1 MKKQQLLYF
10 LFLVIM
16 YSCVSTKKEE
26 KQVKDTVDSIKV
38 NTIEKPPEEEKI
50 KEEIVL
56 KEEEN
61 DSIKKTE
68 NLKEALN
75 NVTSY
80 VYTIFPNDRESKY
93 ASIPFILNNKTINFS
108 VDEYPD
114 LLTLR
119 LVPSSKDTLEVIT
132 GSSDCS
138 SCLEILKIQT
148 KKGKELYYKI
158 TQYNETIIEKGE
170 IDSVFK
176 ERNLSKSDLKNA
188 SYIYSEYD
196 NWKNYAELS
205 ENINQ
210 QYILASDLNWSE
222 NLKIQDLNKQL
233 NNQLKESLALDSL
246 QTIYQNKIA
255 APQHIT
261 FDNLLFEEKKG
272 YSHSGGFSKQINTN
286 IHLLIESIDIIYISA
301 KNDIYV
307 VEWIK
312 DYKEVLDD
320 VGAPFD
326 DNYVEKKNGIYKI
339 NKWDDNSMI
348 SLFHPNMLHGD
359 YIVVYEI
366 KLKNKNVYI
375 QSPLNI
381 ISYR

>member
-10 LFLVIM
+10 LFLVLM
-16 YSCVSTKKEE
+16 YSCVSTKEEE

-38 NTIEKPPEEEKI
+38 NTIEKRLVEEKI
-50 KEEIVL
+50 NEEVAL
-56 KEEEN
+56 KEEN
-61 DSIKKTE
+61 KDSVKEIE
-68 NLKEALN
+68 NLKESLD

-80 VYTIFPNDRESKY
+80 VYTIFPNDTESKY
-93 ASIPFILNNKTINFS
+93 ASIPFILQNKTTNFT

-138 SCLEILKIQT
+138 SCLEMLKIQT

-170 IDSVFK
+170 IDSVLK
-176 ERNLSKSDLKNA
+176 GRNVSELDLKNDN
-188 SYIYSEYD
+188 YIYSEYD

-205 ENINQ
+205 KNINQ
-210 QYILASDLNWSE
+210 QYILATDLNWYE
-222 NLKIQDLNKQL
+222 NLSIQEINTKVK
-233 NNQLKESLALDSL
+233 NQSNTSLSLDSL
-246 QTIYQNKIA
+246 KTIYENNIA
-255 APQHIT
+255 PSQHII
-261 FDNLLFEEKKG
+261 FDNLLSEEKQR
-272 YSHSGGFSKQINTN
+272 YFHSGGFSKEINTN
-286 IHLLIESIDIIYISA
+286 IHLLIESLNIIYISS
-301 KNDIYV
+301 KNDVYV
-307 VEWIK
+307 VEWLK

-348 SLFHPNMLHGD
+348 GLFHPNMLYGD

-366 KLKNKNVYI
+366 KLKNRNVYI
-375 QSPLNI
+375 QSPLDI
-381 ISYR
+381 VSYR